1 LKYRPEIDG
10 LRAVAILP
18 VVLFHMGL
26 LSIPGG
32 FLGVDVFFVI
42 SGYLITTLIIN
53 DLDSNQFTFKG
64 FWLRRIR
71 RITPALFT
79 MCIVTLLIALQLS
92 FRSSIPCFGKDSIA
106 AALSFA
112 NLHFMLNV
120 GNYWGSAAES
130 SPFLHTWSLSVEEQF
145 YLFFPVIMFILWKM
159 KISRLKF
166 LIVSVAFSACLFVVL
181 FKLKPTFCFYMLSTR
196 GWELGTGALAAVILQ
211 KFKDHG
217 FLKEQRWTGLMG
229 LSLILIAYFIAKGN
243 SGIRFIPLVAIG
255 TFLVILNTNLKSGIN
270 KALSFSPFVFIGKI
284 SYSLYLWHWPA
295 IVLARD
301 YYSLYPRHIIIGIV
315 IAVTFT
321 TAILSYFLI
330 EKPTRHNKYTPYLSA
345 VLLIILLSLGFI
357 LKNYN
362 FPKYDVSSYQQ
373 VNYYGFCYD
382 LRPDLSKQP
391 SSLKA
396 IRAGT
401 FTPSRDSMYCG
412 AFRTTG
418 IPAGVNG
425 AKTRILVLGD
435 SHAAMWGKTID
446 DIAIEKNYDVVFM
459 TAFANSPFFDI
470 PVKKVLCK
478 PYGFNC
484 DEFYEFQKNIID
496 KIVNWNPDLIILSW
510 RWDYYQKSTTL
521 CTFEKLIHFTDSLK
535 INTLLIEQ
543 PPLLPFGD
551 NNSAQ
556 YLSYLKVTPQ
566 KQYIYPINNSFFESF
581 GSAIDSI
588 SKKIPTLSVFKLRTK
603 LLNNGRCKVLDGNQI
618 LYFDDDHISYQCT
631 NKFKFELS
639 TEISRIIED
648 RRKLKW

>member
-1 LKYRPEIDG
+1 MKYRPEIDG
-10 LRAVAILP
+10 LRALAIIP
-18 VVLFHMGL
+18 VILFHMGF

-53 DLDSNQFTFKG
+53 DLDSNQFSFKG

-79 MCIVTLLIALQLS
+79 MCIVTLLFALLLS
-92 FRSSIPCFGKDSIA
+92 FRSSIPCFGKDSIT

-112 NLHFMLNV
+112 NLHFMLNY
-120 GNYWGSAAES
+120 GNYWGNAAES

-145 YLFFPVIMFILWKM
+145 YLFFPVIMFFLWKM

-166 LIVSVAFSACLFVVL
+166 LILSVGASAAIFVIL
-181 FKLKPTFCFYMLSTR
+181 FKIKPTFCFYMLSSR

-211 KFKDHG
+211 KYKAHA
-217 FLKEQRWTGLMG
+217 FLKKQQWAGLIGLM
-229 LSLILIAYFIAKGN
+229 LIILAFFVAKGN
-243 SGIRFIPLVAIG
+243 SGLRYIPMVALG
-255 TFLVILNTNLKSGIN
+255 TFLIILNTNLKSGIN
-270 KALSFSPFVFIGKI
+270 KALSYSPFVFIGKI

-295 IVLARD
+295 IVLTRD
-301 YYSLYPRHIIIGIV
+301 YNSLYPRPVIIGV
-315 IAVTFT
+315 LLTVTFIA
-321 TAILSYFLI
+321 AILSYYFI
-330 EKPTRHNKYTPYLSA
+330 EKTTRHNKNTPYISA
-345 VLLIILLSLGFI
+345 VLLIILLSIGII

-362 FPKYDVSSYQQ
+362 FPMYDVSRYEK
-373 VNYYGFCYD
+373 VKYYGFCYD

-401 FTPSRDSMYCG
+401 FTPSRDTLYCG

-418 IPAGVNG
+418 IPAGVKG

-478 PYGFNC
+478 PYGFTCN
-484 DEFYEFQKNIID
+484 EFYEFQNNIVD
-496 KIVNWNPDLIILSW
+496 KITNWNPDLIILSW
-510 RWDYYQKSTTL
+510 RWDYYQKNAIV
-521 CTFEKLIHFTDSLK
+521 CKFEKLIHFTDSLK
-535 INTLLIEQ
+535 VNTLLLEQ
-543 PPLLPFGD
+543 PPLLPYGD

-556 YLSYLKVTPQ
+556 YLSFLNVNPQRQYL
-566 KQYIYPINNSFFESF
+566 YPIKTSFFDSF

-588 SKKIPTLSVFKLRTK
+588 SKKVSTLTIFKLREK
-603 LLNNGRCKVLDGNQI
+603 MLNNGRCKVLDGNEI
-618 LYFDDDHISYQCT
+618 LYFDDDHLSYQCT
-631 NKFKFELS
+631 NRFKNELS
-639 TEISRIIED
+639 AQICRIIED
-648 RRKLKW
+648 RHKLE